1 MGNKHSKT
9 WRFADVNYVAASDE
23 DRRSIFTSYCAVLN
37 SLPTD
42 AAAKI
47 TIMNH
52 RLNPVDFQ
60 RNILMRE
67 QGDSQDCY
75 RKAFNAMLKEKSA
88 ASNDLVQEKY
98 ITLSIPQRKIEDS
111 RAYFRRVDGNLCKS
125 FGRLDSGARAISS
138 HDRLRIFHNFFRP
151 GEEQHFTFDQAAA
164 IRRGVDF
171 RDLICPDSLSFKADH
186 FEMGSKFGRVLF
198 LKDYASYVGDEM
210 ISDLSDFSRSL
221 ILSIDILPVPTD
233 EAVKE
238 VQSQILGIETD
249 ITRWQQR
256 QNSKNN
262 FTANVPYELEQL
274 RNETRE
280 FLDDL
285 TVRDQRMMFAV
296 VTLVHVADTLKQ
308 LDADTETLLSIGR
321 EHLCQFA
328 VLRYQQEDGL
338 NTVLPYGLAP
348 GEIPADADH
357 GEHRRAHALPCPGDP
372 GPRRSV
378 LWCERCK

>member
-1 MGNKHSKT
+1 MIKSLLAAQRSEKVKFRIPRSVQQSIPIRCVYADGIWLVGNKHSKT

-171 RDLICPDSLSFKADH
+171 RDLICPTACLSRRITLRWAASLA
-186 FEMGSKFGRVLF
+186 G
-198 LKDYASYVGDEM
+198 YC
-210 ISDLSDFSRSL
+210 FSR
-221 ILSIDILPVPTD
+221 T
-233 EAVKE
+233 
-238 VQSQILGIETD
+238 
-249 ITRWQQR
+249 
-256 QNSKNN
+256 
-262 FTANVPYELEQL
+262 
-274 RNETRE
+274 
-280 FLDDL
+280 
-285 TVRDQRMMFAV
+285 M
-296 VTLVHVADTLKQ
+296 
-308 LDADTETLLSIGR
+308 
-321 EHLCQFA
+321 
-328 VLRYQQEDGL
+328 
-338 NTVLPYGLAP
+338 
-348 GEIPADADH
+348 PAMW
-357 GEHRRAHALPCPGDP
+357 EM
-372 GPRRSV
+372 
-378 LWCERCK
+378 K